1 MPARVLIIGTDF
13 RDLPD
18 CGGERVNMNRLLLAF
33 LAFLTVI
40 GGLTAPLLWEW
51 ASSRTQ
57 NRILAG
63 LLITIVIVGGLALW
77 RSTNEN
83 PSPPHVP
90 LESRKP

>member
-1 MPARVLIIGTDF
+1 MT
-13 RDLPD
+13 
-18 CGGERVNMNRLLLAF
+18 MNRLLLAF

-40 GGLTAPLLWEW
+40 GGVAAALLWEW

-63 LLITIVIVGGLALW
+63 LLIAIAITGGLALW
-77 RSTNEN
+77 RGTNEN
-83 PSPPHVP
+83 PSLPYVP